1 MVQIQ
6 NNVLEYFDDLIYALF
21 EDEYFGFV
29 ESSET
34 YVNKIIDFIYENHQ
48 TFPSKETSYKLQS
61 LGRNYMFYKINA
73 RTTWFIFFEKKGAIF
88 LVTNIINNHCKDAK
102 FI

>member
-48 TFPSKETSYKLQS
+48 TFPSKTTPKQIKS
-61 LGRNYMFYKINA
+61 LGSNYIFYKINP
-73 RTTWFIFFEKKGAIF
+73 RPTWFIFFEKKAAIF
-88 LVTNIINNHCKDAK
+88 LVTNIIKLKTD
-102 FI
+102 

>member
-6 NNVLEYFDDLIYALF
+6 NKVLEYFDDLIYALF

-34 YVNKIIDFIYENHQ
+34 YVNKIIDFIYENHE
-48 TFPSKETSYKLQS
+48 TFPSRITPTEIKS
-61 LGRNYMFYKINA
+61 LGSNYIFYKINP
-73 RTTWFIFFEKKGAIF
+73 RTTWFIFFEKKEAIF
-88 LVTNIINNHCKDAK
+88 LVTNIINNHCKEAK
-102 FI
+102 FL